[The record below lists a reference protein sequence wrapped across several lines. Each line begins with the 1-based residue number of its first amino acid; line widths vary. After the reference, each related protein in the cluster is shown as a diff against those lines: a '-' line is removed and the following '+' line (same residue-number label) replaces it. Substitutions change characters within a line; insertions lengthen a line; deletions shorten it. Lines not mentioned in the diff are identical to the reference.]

1 MVTRDDSAPMTRG
14 TRIVLQ
20 LKEDMQEVSSIS
32 QEERMIKIFDISGL
46 RINLAMDKSV
56 LSIITLLDCIWLL
69 CQKDVRGSYLKR
81 RACYSN

>member
-69 CQKDVRGSYLKR
+69 CQKDVR
-81 RACYSN
+81 